1 MTKTVTQA
9 VEQLVGA
16 TIGMSDADMGREW
29 KWGVYDEEGLRFA
42 LLMTHH
48 ELRDVGVRLAA
59 RARSAPT
66 QANRILAQY
75 HQTYRDLTGV
85 VEGVRTE
92 DLDRA
97 PAEGEWPLRE
107 ALVHMIGAEHGFL
120 SVSKIALN
128 RHRAG
133 KPDEP
138 SDEEWNTA
146 RAPYAEARKA
156 SEAAVRAGDL
166 AQIRDAFATI
176 HIRVLRE
183 LADITDTEIELP
195 AWFWDGP
202 MPLRFRLHRFEEH
215 LRQHT
220 IQLDKTLAVIRPPTE
235 AHRLIRN
242 IYNALADVEMASEP
256 AEDLRAPVAATIV
269 ERAAAI
275 IA

>member
-48 ELRDVGVRLAA
+48 ELRDVAVRLAA

-120 SVSKIALN
+120 SVSKIALD

-156 SEAAVRAGDL
+156 SEAAIRAGDL

>member
-48 ELRDVGVRLAA
+48 ELRDVAVRLAA

-156 SEAAVRAGDL
+156 SEAAIRAGDL

>member
-1 MTKTVTQA
+1 VTKTVTHA
-9 VEQLVGA
+9 VEQLVRA
-16 TIGMSDADMGREW
+16 TVGMSDADMGREW

-48 ELRDVGVRLAA
+48 ELRDVAVRLAA

-85 VEGVRTE
+85 VAGVRTE

-256 AEDLRAPVAATIV
+256 AEDLRAPVSAMIV